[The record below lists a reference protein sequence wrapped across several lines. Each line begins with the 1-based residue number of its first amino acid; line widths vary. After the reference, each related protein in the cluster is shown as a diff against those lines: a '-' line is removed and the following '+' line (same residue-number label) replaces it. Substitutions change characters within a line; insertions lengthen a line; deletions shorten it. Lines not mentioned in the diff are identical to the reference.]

1 MTDILRRIYNSVDQ
15 IFDTRALSQESH
27 FSENGNIPEI
37 PKTALQALNRIL
49 PFVTK
54 IDNQARLKLIVS
66 QQGLNLD
73 GTSPHWEFFFDL
85 TRRRAQVNVE
95 WVLSWDKAADGYGPA
110 SIKFIVKPFP
120 PVDSPIRQAV
130 REGKLLH
137 RQMIG
142 MWKREYE
149 RRPSLPYK
157 FRDSDLVLAHLLQ
170 QGLDISQDE
179 FSFSTGQ
186 SPQGQIIWIAQT
198 RDTTYY
204 SPFA

>member
-15 IFDTRALSQESH
+15 IFDTRAISQESH
-27 FSENGNIPEI
+27 FSEDGKFSEL

-49 PFVTK
+49 PFVSK
-54 IDNQARLKLIVS
+54 LDHRARLKLIVS
-66 QQGLNLD
+66 QQGLKLD
-73 GTSPHWEFFFDL
+73 GTSVHWEFFFDL
-85 TRRRAQVNVE
+85 TRRRAQLNVE
-95 WVLSWDKAADGYGPA
+95 WLLSWDEAADGYGSA

-120 PVDSPIRQAV
+120 PVDSSIRQAV

-137 RQMIG
+137 RQMIS

-179 FSFSTGQ
+179 FSLSTGQ
-186 SPQGQIIWIAQT
+186 SPQGQIILMAQT
-198 RDTTYY
+198 RDTTYF